1 MRFAL
6 PIAALL
12 AVSPALAQQA
22 QPQGDPID
30 PNAFVGYYQKALGN
44 AEAEAAQ
51 LAGAFA
57 AQKAKL
63 ETANKQVA
71 DLRQQVEALKKKL
84 GPEKDAAAP
93 VAPPPAATTTPAPPP
108 GNPKDE
114 KAP

>member
-6 PIAALL
+6 PLVALL
-12 AVSPALAQQA
+12 VASPAFAQQAIPAA
-22 QPQGDPID
+22 QPQGDAID
-30 PNAFVGYYQKALGN
+30 PNAFVAYYQQALGK

-57 AQKAKL
+57 AQKTRL

-93 VAPPPAATTTPAPPP
+93 VAPATAPA
-108 GNPKDE
+108 NPKDE